1 VLGKEHPD
9 TTVTDAWQWTPR
21 AVRAITSMGKRC
33 MGLTSL
39 LHLQKRS
46 WIIVSRGE
54 SLHILTRHSVS
65 SRTTTIRL
73 QRRRTGGGQA
83 TLATVTSLNVPSV
96 GVEVFEDNVLAEDPI
111 FDDFEHVLYLVVDEL
126 SHRDANCYKS
136 VPETGNNQSSIGNSQ
151 MESSSSK
158 VYSFVSGAKRNTS
171 THATILSP
179 LVMNSST
186 LWSTLLER
194 VLGKSLR
201 KRAQ

>member
-1 VLGKEHPD
+1 MLGSGRRGQSGQLRAWGR
-9 TTVTDAWQWTPR
+9 DA
-21 AVRAITSMGKRC
+21 I
-33 MGLTSL
+33 GLTSL

-46 WIIVSRGE
+46 WIISRGE
-54 SLHILTRHSVS
+54 SLPILTRHSVS
-65 SRTTTIRL
+65 SRTTIRL

-136 VPETGNNQSSIGNSQ
+136 VTRDWQQPSSIGNSQ

-186 LWSTLLER
+186 PWSTPLER

-201 KRAQ
+201 KRA